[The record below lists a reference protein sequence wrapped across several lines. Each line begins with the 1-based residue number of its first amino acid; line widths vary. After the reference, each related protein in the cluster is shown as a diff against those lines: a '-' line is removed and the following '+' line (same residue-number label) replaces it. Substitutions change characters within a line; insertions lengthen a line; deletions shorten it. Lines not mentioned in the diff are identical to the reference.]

1 MTNSKENTKKINI
14 VIIITVIAF
23 FIASYIYTPFPKS
36 YSVDVENPDRKMIA
50 LTFDDGPSNYTQT
63 LLDGLKLKGAK
74 ATFFVLGK
82 KAVKNVLKWKGI
94 F

>member
-36 YSVDVENPDRKMIA
+36 YSVED
-50 LTFDDGPSNYTQT
+50 
-63 LLDGLKLKGAK
+63 
-74 ATFFVLGK
+74 
-82 KAVKNVLKWKGI
+82 
-94 F
+94 